1 MHPTRLLLV
10 LLAAALMLGCAASA
24 KKMNQLQLGMTE
36 KEVVTAIG
44 EPGSTSSKGDEV
56 LLKYRLR
63 ASGLWK
69 ATYYVRLQNGKVD
82 AFGQVGDFGLGY

>member
-10 LLAAALMLGCAASA
+10 LLAAALMFGCAASA
-24 KKMNQLQLGMTE
+24 QKMNRLQLGMTE
-36 KEVVTAIG
+36 EEVLDTIG
-44 EPGSTSSKGDEV
+44 KPNSTSSKQDEV

-63 ASGLWK
+63 TSGLWTN
-69 ATYYVRLQNGKVD
+69 TYYVRLQDGKVD

>member
-24 KKMNQLQLGMTE
+24 QKMNRLELGMTE
-36 KEVVTAIG
+36 QEVVDAIG
-44 EPGSTSSKGDEV
+44 QPTSTSSIQDEV
-56 LLKYRLR
+56 LLKYRFR
-63 ASGLWK
+63 TSGLWT
-69 ATYYVRLQNGKVD
+69 ATFFVRLQDGKVD

>member
-1 MHPTRLLLV
+1 MHPIRLLLV

-24 KKMNQLQLGMTE
+24 QKMNRLELGMTE
-36 KEVVTAIG
+36 QEVVEAIG
-44 EPGSTSSKGDEV
+44 QPSSTSSIQGEV

-63 ASGLWK
+63 TSGLW
-69 ATYYVRLQNGKVD
+69 TSTFFVRLQDDKVD